1 MHTYTQNGSVKNGIH
16 PGTCISIKV
25 LIKYNVMT
33 KSAKKNEIEKNQVYT
48 CLYILRFVETLNLK
62 VLISLLNNKSI
73 KIRIN

>member
-48 CLYILRFVETLNLK
+48 CFEYFTFRRDTKFKGTHFSSQQQIY
-62 VLISLLNNKSI
+62 
-73 KIRIN
+73 